1 MPLLVA
7 AATRPPEG
15 EGRDRALVAE
25 LIADP
30 EVTPIRPEPLGRAS
44 IAALARELHGLRPDD
59 AFSAAL
65 ETATGGNPLL
75 VVALNPGYALADLA
89 LGRIHWKRAE
99 REPVNGQT
107 SHRSHRRSSLP
118 PRR

>member
-1 MPLLVA
+1 MKSTACLQVTRGVLSFLEKFFGCIERCREVSPLLRRSA
-7 AATRPPEG
+7 G
-15 EGRDRALVAE
+15 FIIGRTFLPAM
-25 LIADP
+25 
-30 EVTPIRPEPLGRAS
+30 T
-44 IAALARELHGLRPDD
+44 
-59 AFSAAL
+59 
-65 ETATGGNPLL
+65 NPLL